1 MTASLKI
8 IWNSTLK
15 PPATSQPAGAT
26 PTTGLGVL
34 DAGKSLVL
42 TGSCGTGKK
51 SSGGLSGEKHHPQP
65 SRHRGTDRCDASDSC
80 REKHPRRHNAD
91 TTEESVLDHYAS
103 LDLLIIDE
111 VGVQFGSPAE
121 MTILHEVINARYE
134 SVLPT
139 ILISN
144 LPPEQLKEFI
154 SDRIF
159 DRVTDGG
166 RNYPRYSTGQVFV
179 GITGACMT
187 PVWRNDEL
195 EEAVIGALFLRGDDP
210 EVLDVLSRLPAS
222 TFSVRQYREIYT
234 GICRQA
240 RGGGVIDPLL
250 LCESLPA
257 LQTTILAA
265 TRVSWAKSALLSY
278 VDVLRRNAGVRD
290 AEAALEKVLEQI
302 RSARNGE
309 SALAALE
316 AAKLTVSAID
326 ISADTVQPVHIS
338 ELLTAVADEVESRSR
353 GERRD
358 QCLLTGIEELDA
370 MTGGIES
377 TDLVF
382 IAARP
387 SMGKTELALDIIDK
401 VSAQGHGVLFFS
413 MEMSDTQ
420 ITKRMV
426 SAAGGMSMS
435 RLKAVDKFED
445 EDWARFFNGMERM
458 ATRNIWITDATGL
471 TIDQI
476 QQTATSYQI
485 AHPEIALVVI
495 DYLALIKI
503 QSAARYDLAVGEV
516 SKGLKNLAKSN
527 KTPVLALSQ
536 LSRGVESRPNK
547 RPMNSDMKN
556 SGKLRLMLT

>member
-1 MTASLKI
+1 MFSPDCLQAPSQFVSIEKFTLASADR
-8 IWNSTLK
+8 
-15 PPATSQPAGAT
+15 PAAA
-26 PTTGLGVL
+26 
-34 DAGKSLVL
+34 
-42 TGSCGTGKK
+42 
-51 SSGGLSGEKHHPQP
+51 
-65 SRHRGTDRCDASDSC
+65 
-80 REKHPRRHNAD
+80 
-91 TTEESVLDHYAS
+91 
-103 LDLLIIDE
+103 
-111 VGVQFGSPAE
+111 
-121 MTILHEVINARYE
+121 
-134 SVLPT
+134 
-139 ILISN
+139 
-144 LPPEQLKEFI
+144 
-154 SDRIF
+154 
-159 DRVTDGG
+159 
-166 RNYPRYSTGQVFV
+166 
-179 GITGACMT
+179 
-187 PVWRNDEL
+187 
-195 EEAVIGALFLRGDDP
+195 
-210 EVLDVLSRLPAS
+210 
-222 TFSVRQYREIYT
+222 
-234 GICRQA
+234 
-240 RGGGVIDPLL
+240 VIDPLL

-338 ELLTAVADEVESRSR
+338 ELLTAVADEVESRSQGKETR
-353 GERRD
+353 
-358 QCLLTGIEELDA
+358 CLLTGIEELDA

-476 QQTATSYQI
+476 QQTATRYQI

-503 QSAARYDLAVGEV
+503 QSTARYDLAVGEV

-556 SGKLRLMLT
+556 SGEIEADADLILMLYRDEVYNPESPAKGIAEINVTKQRNGELGTIYRRFYNGHFLPIDQEEARQRSTPQPKAHQRRYTKGSRAGHEDF

>member
-1 MTASLKI
+1 
-8 IWNSTLK
+8 
-15 PPATSQPAGAT
+15 
-26 PTTGLGVL
+26 
-34 DAGKSLVL
+34 
-42 TGSCGTGKK
+42 
-51 SSGGLSGEKHHPQP
+51 
-65 SRHRGTDRCDASDSC
+65 
-80 REKHPRRHNAD
+80 
-91 TTEESVLDHYAS
+91 
-103 LDLLIIDE
+103 
-111 VGVQFGSPAE
+111 
-121 MTILHEVINARYE
+121 
-134 SVLPT
+134 
-139 ILISN
+139 
-144 LPPEQLKEFI
+144 
-154 SDRIF
+154 
-159 DRVTDGG
+159 
-166 RNYPRYSTGQVFV
+166 
-179 GITGACMT
+179 
-187 PVWRNDEL
+187 
-195 EEAVIGALFLRGDDP
+195 
-210 EVLDVLSRLPAS
+210 
-222 TFSVRQYREIYT
+222 
-234 GICRQA
+234 
-240 RGGGVIDPLL
+240 
-250 LCESLPA
+250 
-257 LQTTILAA
+257 
-265 TRVSWAKSALLSY
+265 
-278 VDVLRRNAGVRD
+278 
-290 AEAALEKVLEQI
+290 
-302 RSARNGE
+302 
-309 SALAALE
+309 
-316 AAKLTVSAID
+316 
-326 ISADTVQPVHIS
+326 
-338 ELLTAVADEVESRSR
+338 
-353 GERRD
+353 
-358 QCLLTGIEELDA
+358 

-458 ATRNIWITDATGL
+458 STRNIWITDATGL

-476 QQTATSYQI
+476 QQTATRYQI

-556 SGKLRLMLT
+556 SGEIEADADLILMLYRDEVYNPESPAKGIAEINVTKQRNGELGTIYRRFYNGHFLPIDQEEARQRSTPQPKAHQRRYTKGSRAGHEDF

>member
-1 MTASLKI
+1 
-8 IWNSTLK
+8 
-15 PPATSQPAGAT
+15 
-26 PTTGLGVL
+26 
-34 DAGKSLVL
+34 
-42 TGSCGTGKK
+42 
-51 SSGGLSGEKHHPQP
+51 
-65 SRHRGTDRCDASDSC
+65 
-80 REKHPRRHNAD
+80 
-91 TTEESVLDHYAS
+91 
-103 LDLLIIDE
+103 
-111 VGVQFGSPAE
+111 
-121 MTILHEVINARYE
+121 
-134 SVLPT
+134 
-139 ILISN
+139 
-144 LPPEQLKEFI
+144 
-154 SDRIF
+154 
-159 DRVTDGG
+159 
-166 RNYPRYSTGQVFV
+166 
-179 GITGACMT
+179 
-187 PVWRNDEL
+187 
-195 EEAVIGALFLRGDDP
+195 
-210 EVLDVLSRLPAS
+210 
-222 TFSVRQYREIYT
+222 
-234 GICRQA
+234 
-240 RGGGVIDPLL
+240 
-250 LCESLPA
+250 
-257 LQTTILAA
+257 
-265 TRVSWAKSALLSY
+265 
-278 VDVLRRNAGVRD
+278 
-290 AEAALEKVLEQI
+290 
-302 RSARNGE
+302 
-309 SALAALE
+309 
-316 AAKLTVSAID
+316 
-326 ISADTVQPVHIS
+326 
-338 ELLTAVADEVESRSR
+338 
-353 GERRD
+353 
-358 QCLLTGIEELDA
+358 

-458 ATRNIWITDATGL
+458 STCNIWITDATGL

-476 QQTATSYQI
+476 QQTATRYQI

-556 SGKLRLMLT
+556 SGEIEADADLILMLYRDEVYNPESPAKGIAEINVTKQRNGELGTIYRRFYKGHFLPIEQEEARQRSTPQPKAHQRRYTKGSRAGHEDF

>member
-1 MTASLKI
+1 MTA
-8 IWNSTLK
+8 
-15 PPATSQPAGAT
+15 
-26 PTTGLGVL
+26 
-34 DAGKSLVL
+34 
-42 TGSCGTGKK
+42 
-51 SSGGLSGEKHHPQP
+51 
-65 SRHRGTDRCDASDSC
+65 
-80 REKHPRRHNAD
+80 
-91 TTEESVLDHYAS
+91 
-103 LDLLIIDE
+103 
-111 VGVQFGSPAE
+111 
-121 MTILHEVINARYE
+121 
-134 SVLPT
+134 
-139 ILISN
+139 
-144 LPPEQLKEFI
+144 
-154 SDRIF
+154 
-159 DRVTDGG
+159 
-166 RNYPRYSTGQVFV
+166 
-179 GITGACMT
+179 
-187 PVWRNDEL
+187 VWKNEDL
-195 EEAVIGALFLRGDDP
+195 EEAVIGALFLRGADP

-257 LQTTILAA
+257 LQTTILEA
-265 TRVSWAKSALLSY
+265 TRVSWAKSALVSY

-290 AEAALEKVLEQI
+290 AESALEK
-302 RSARNGE
+302 
-309 SALAALE
+309 ALAALE
-316 AAKLTVSAID
+316 AAKLAVSAID

-338 ELLTAVADEVESRSR
+338 ELLTAVADEAESRSQGKEETR
-353 GERRD
+353 S
-358 QCLLTGIEELDA
+358 LLTGIEELDA
-370 MTGGIES
+370 KTGGIEP

-413 MEMSDTQ
+413 MEMSDIQ
-420 ITKRMV
+420 IAKRMV

-476 QQTATSYQI
+476 QQTATRYQI

-556 SGKLRLMLT
+556 SGEIEADADLILMLYRDEVYNPESPAKGIAEINVTKQRNGELGTIYRRFYNGHFLPIDQDEARQRSTPQPKANQRRYTKGSRAGHEDF